1 MKIVLTLI
9 LIFLLIPELYAEE
22 FLSQRTREV
31 EVVFTSHLKDISQ
44 EVLTIYPLVRD
55 ELETELKLKIDIL
68 PMVVL
73 TNRND
78 FKKIVSSDFIIAFA
92 MPDKKLIV
100 IDTSRVYTKPFTL
113 KTTLQHE
120 LCHLLLHRHVEK
132 KNLPRWLDEGI
143 CQWVSG
149 GISELMV
156 EHQERTLSKAVVSNR
171 LIDINTLERFPTD
184 EQNLVLAYEESKSLI
199 EFIEKKYGKEGILS
213 MLGYLKEGNSVNESI
228 SKALGLTIHEL
239 ESLWHADLKKKH
251 TWFLYLSNNIY
262 TILFAF
268 ATLVMIYGFI
278 RFLKRKREYVDEEQ
292 DINDR
297 NIR

>member
-1 MKIVLTLI
+1 MLTLI

>member
-1 MKIVLTLI
+1 M
-9 LIFLLIPELYAEE
+9 PQLYAEE
-22 FLSQRTREV
+22 LLSQRTPDV
-31 EVVFTSHLKDISQ
+31 EVVYTSHLKDISQ
-44 EVLTIYPLVRD
+44 EVLTIYPMVRD
-55 ELETELKLKIDIL
+55 ELETELNLKIDIL
-68 PMVVL
+68 PKVVL
-73 TNRND
+73 TNRAD

-92 MPDKKLIV
+92 VPDRKLIV

-113 KTTLQHE
+113 KTTLKHE
-120 LCHLLLHRHVEK
+120 LCHLLLHRHIEK

-156 EHQERTLSKAVVSNR
+156 EHQGRALSKAVVSDR
-171 LIDINTLERFPTD
+171 LIDISMLERFPAD

-199 EFIEKKYGKEGILS
+199 EFIEKKYGKQGILS
-213 MLGYLKEGNSVNESI
+213 MLGYLKEGDPVNESI
-228 SKALGLTIHEL
+228 SKALGLTIYEL

-268 ATLVMIYGFI
+268 ATIVMIYGFI
-278 RFLKRKREYVDEEQ
+278 RFLKRKREYVDEEE

-297 NIR
+297 NTR